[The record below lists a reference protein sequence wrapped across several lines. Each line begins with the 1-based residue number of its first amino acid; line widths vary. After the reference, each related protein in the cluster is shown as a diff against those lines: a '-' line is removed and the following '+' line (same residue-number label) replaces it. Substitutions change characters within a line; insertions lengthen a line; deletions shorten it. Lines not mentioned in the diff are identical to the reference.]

1 MMTDVCATAA
11 VCGLLAGAIAFAWR
25 ISRSAARDPKT
36 ILPNTLMR
44 HAAQWYPQG
53 HLR

>member
-25 ISRSAARDPKT
+25 ISRSTTQDPKT

-44 HAAQWYPQG
+44 HAAQCDPQG
-53 HLR
+53 HPR